1 MAVGAIAAADVDV
14 VIEDVAVAADVVA
27 VVVVVGGGDSV
38 LAASVAVGNVAAA
51 VAAVRFDYYGP
62 LTDCTFVH

>member
-27 VVVVVGGGDSV
+27 VVGGGDSV
-38 LAASVAVGNVAAA
+38 LAASVAVGNVAVAA
-51 VAAVRFDYYGP
+51 AAVRFDYYGP

>member
-27 VVVVVGGGDSV
+27 VVVVGGGDSV
-38 LAASVAVGNVAAA
+38 LAASVAVGNVAVAA
-51 VAAVRFDYYGP
+51 AAVRFDCYGP

>member
-27 VVVVVGGGDSV
+27 VVVVGGGDSV
-38 LAASVAVGNVAAA
+38 LAASVAVGNVA

-62 LTDCTFVH
+62 LADCTFVH

>member
-27 VVVVVGGGDSV
+27 VVVVGGGDSV
-38 LAASVAVGNVAAA
+38 LAASVVVGNVAVA

>member
-14 VIEDVAVAADVVA
+14 VIEDVAVAADVIA
-27 VVVVVGGGDSV
+27 VVGGGDSV
-38 LAASVAVGNVAAA
+38 LAASVAVGNVVAA
-51 VAAVRFDYYGP
+51 AAVRFDYYGP

>member
-1 MAVGAIAAADVDV
+1 MAVGATAAADVDV

-27 VVVVVGGGDSV
+27 VVVGGGDSV
-38 LAASVAVGNVAAA
+38 LAASVAVENVAVAA
-51 VAAVRFDYYGP
+51 AAVRFDYYGP

>member
-27 VVVVVGGGDSV
+27 VVVVGGGDSV
-38 LAASVAVGNVAAA
+38 LAASVAVGNVAVA
-51 VAAVRFDYYGP
+51 AAVRFDYYGP